1 MSGLLL
7 ALCLAAPPGLAAR
20 VQGMLDD
27 AEVRAGTF
35 EQRKQVKGF
44 KRPLTSSGTY
54 LVTRGK
60 GVRWTTAEPFQSELT
75 VTQSDITSTQGGA
88 QVYHL
93 DARTEPGVRVVTELL
108 LALLGG
114 ELQALERSFAVE
126 GEASG
131 GRWTLEL
138 TPRVEA
144 LGRLFTRISLAG
156 DRAVRSVRLQ
166 EAGGDETAIR
176 LTPAAPDGGGP
187 R

>member
-1 MSGLLL
+1 VSALALLL
-7 ALCLAAPPGLAAR
+7 CLGAQADLAAR
-20 VQGMLDD
+20 VQGLLDD
-27 AEVRAGTF
+27 AEVRSGTF

-54 LVTRGK
+54 TVTRGR
-60 GVRWTTAEPFQSELT
+60 GVRWTTRAPFQSELT
-75 VTQSDITSTQGGA
+75 VTSSDITSTQDGV

-114 ELQALERSFAVE
+114 DLRGLDRSFAVE
-126 GEASG
+126 GEVSA
-131 GRWTLEL
+131 GRWALEL

-144 LGRLFTRISLAG
+144 LRRRFERISLAG
-156 DRAVRSVRLQ
+156 DRAVRTVRLR
-166 EAGGDETAIR
+166 EVGGDETTIR
-176 LTPAAPDGGGP
+176 LAPAAPDGGGP